1 MSYLRL
7 GIVAGVLLSA
17 FVGAQTQDLRV
28 GVIVSQSGLAAREG
42 QAQAQA
48 AASLDEAWQNDFFAQ
63 RIDLLM
69 RDDGSSPLAAAE
81 LTRELLESGVHALVC
96 CTTSEALAI
105 AAPIAQDAG
114 VLLLSPSAL
123 PEDTLSQDAL
133 SQDNAWAFSV
143 RPDTPALVRSALLQ
157 LSRLDRASVGLMALN
172 TELGDEVLALLERL
186 SVPGGAELL
195 GTQRYRPSINV
206 LTPEALWI
214 ATRQPGAVFV
224 WGEDRDTRLAL
235 AALRERGF
243 EGPVLQRPG
252 TTPLTGSSQLISPY
266 EFAADLS
273 EDHPSFESLATFE
286 RNLAQLYGPGRST
299 LEGAYLYDALLLVK
313 AGLEQALVYGVDPTN
328 TERFRSA
335 LYDAFLASGEVAGV
349 TAVFDFEAGSFSGV
363 EPYSLL
369 LVTRTARGLE
379 LFSDLAEDTTP

>member
-7 GIVAGVLLSA
+7 GIVVGVLLSA
-17 FVGAQTQDLRV
+17 LVGAQTQDLRV

-42 QAQAQA
+42 QSQAQA
-48 AASLDEAWQNDFFAQ
+48 AAALDEAWQDDFFAR
-63 RIDLLM
+63 RIDLVV

-81 LTRELLESGVHALVC
+81 LTRELLDSGVHALVC
-96 CTTSEALAI
+96 CTTPEALAI

-114 VLLLSPSAL
+114 LLLLSPSAL
-123 PEDTLSQDAL
+123 PEDTL

-157 LSRLDRASVGLMALN
+157 LSRLGRANVGLMTLN
-172 TELGDEVLALLERL
+172 TELGDEVLAILERL

-252 TTPLTGSSQLISPY
+252 TTPLTGSSQLVSPY

-273 EDHPSFESLATFE
+273 EDHPSFERLATFE
-286 RNLAQLYGPGRST
+286 RDLAQLYGPGRSA
-299 LEGAYLYDALLLVK
+299 LEGAYLYDALLLIE

-335 LYDAFLASGEVAGV
+335 LYDAFLASGEVTGV

-379 LFSDLAEDTTP
+379 LFSNLAEDTTP

>member
-7 GIVAGVLLSA
+7 GIVVGVLLSA

-42 QAQAQA
+42 QSQAQA
-48 AASLDEAWQNDFFAQ
+48 AAALDEAWQDDFFAR
-63 RIDLLM
+63 RIDLVV

-81 LTRELLESGVHALVC
+81 LTRELLDSGVHALVC
-96 CTTSEALAI
+96 CTTPEALAI
-105 AAPIAQDAG
+105 VAPIAQGAG
-114 VLLLSPSAL
+114 LLLLSPSAL
-123 PEDTLSQDAL
+123 PEDTL

-157 LSRLDRASVGLMALN
+157 LSRLGRANVGLMTLN
-172 TELGDEVLALLERL
+172 TELGDEVLAILERL

-252 TTPLTGSSQLISPY
+252 TTPLTGSSQLVSPY

-273 EDHPSFESLATFE
+273 EDHPSFERLATFE
-286 RNLAQLYGPGRST
+286 RDLAQLYGPGRSA
-299 LEGAYLYDALLLVK
+299 LEGAYLYDALLLIE

-335 LYDAFLASGEVAGV
+335 LYDAFLASGEVTGV

-379 LFSDLAEDTTP
+379 LFSNLAEDTTP